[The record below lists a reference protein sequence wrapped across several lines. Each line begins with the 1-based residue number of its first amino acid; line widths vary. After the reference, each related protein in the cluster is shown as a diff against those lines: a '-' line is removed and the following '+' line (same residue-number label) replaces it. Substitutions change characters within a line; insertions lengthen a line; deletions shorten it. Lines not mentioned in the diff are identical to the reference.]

1 MSGPV
6 TFNDIARRD
15 SVFHHGGYPT
25 FKIGCKNAEFMFYV
39 LPPAMMP
46 SFTGFTY
53 ALIATKKNE
62 REPGKSA
69 VFGMSQDVPEDFR
82 EFVAYF
88 EVFHRWYGM
97 DCYSAVQGE
106 VHNVSTSSLPVRR
119 FREYAEW
126 RQDFFTRLVVFAREH
141 NESEDVIAAYE
152 KAATYFFTL
161 QSTLP
166 H

>member
-1 MSGPV
+1 MSEPV

-15 SVFHHGGYPT
+15 SIFHQGGHST
-25 FKIGCKNAEFMFYV
+25 FQIGCKNLCFTFYV
-39 LPPAMMP
+39 LPSGMMP
-46 SFTGFTY
+46 SFPGFTY

-69 VFGMSQDVPEDFR
+69 VFGMSDDIPEDFR
-82 EFVAYF
+82 EFIAYF
-88 EVFHRWYGM
+88 EVFYRWFGM
-97 DCYSAVQGE
+97 ACDAAVQGE
-106 VHNVSTSSLPVRR
+106 AHNVSTSSLPIRR

-141 NESEDVIAAYE
+141 GESEDVIAAYE